1 MSILTINHFTNSN
14 QILTYLRANPS
25 WISGFVCGEGSFTA
39 SSIIDLRAK
48 WGIFPQ
54 CEFNITQLMEDQL
67 LLDALNAFFDHKGGV
82 YARENNV
89 GTVSFRK
96 ISALK
101 ETIIPFFLQ
110 YPLLGLKSY
119 EFERWVSLVDI
130 LHQQKHVGGSLSH
143 RDALLDFALISAELN
158 SKRNNIRKEVRSK
171 VLINW
176 LKCLTEVPS
185 KEAKLALKTDIS
197 LALQALKEQN

>member
-1 MSILTINHFTNSN
+1 MSIFTINHFTNSN
-14 QILTYLRANPS
+14 QILTYLQANPS
-25 WISGFVCGEGSFTA
+25 WTSGFVCGEGSFTA

-54 CEFNITQLMEDQL
+54 CEFNITQLMEDKIL
-67 LLDALNAFFDHKGGV
+67 LEALNAFFDHKGGV
-82 YARENNV
+82 YARENGV

-130 LHQQKHVGGSLSH
+130 LYQQKHVGDLLSN

-158 SKRNNIRKEVRSK
+158 SKRNNVRKVVRSK

-176 LKCLTEVPS
+176 LKGLSDIPC
-185 KEAKLALKTDIS
+185 KEAKLALKGDIS
-197 LALQALKEQN
+197 LALQTLKELN